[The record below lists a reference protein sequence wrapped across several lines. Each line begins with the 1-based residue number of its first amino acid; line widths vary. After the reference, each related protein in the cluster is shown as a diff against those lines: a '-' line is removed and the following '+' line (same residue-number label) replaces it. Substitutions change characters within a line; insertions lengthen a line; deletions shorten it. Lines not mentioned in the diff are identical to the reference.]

1 MKQCPRVTNRTGEN
15 VLVFYEGRAS
25 APLLMGQKGG
35 NRMGKKMTWEEMQQ
49 QFPNEWL
56 LITDFELD
64 ESGHL
69 VAGIVDRHSKDKEVV
84 YRLPAL
90 QRSTAFRYTG
100 ESTFAGLRSHAE
112 TRHIV

>member
-1 MKQCPRVTNRTGEN
+1 
-15 VLVFYEGRAS
+15 
-25 APLLMGQKGG
+25 
-35 NRMGKKMTWEEMQQ
+35 MTWEEMKQ
-49 QFPNEWL
+49 QFPDEWL

-69 VAGIVDRHSKDKEVV
+69 VTGIVERDSKDKEVV

-100 ESTFAGLRSHAE
+100 ESTFGILNTQLYRE
-112 TRHIV
+112 RHFFPPPISSYSK